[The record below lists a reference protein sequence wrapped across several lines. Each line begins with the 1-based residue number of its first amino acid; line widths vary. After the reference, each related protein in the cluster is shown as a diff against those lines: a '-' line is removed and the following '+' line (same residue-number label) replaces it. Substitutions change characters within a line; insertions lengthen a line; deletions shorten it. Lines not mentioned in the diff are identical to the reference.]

1 MSKLD
6 TSVLLIYTG
15 GTIGMQ
21 QDPETGALKPFDFH
35 SLLKQIPELEL
46 IDCNIDS
53 FSFDEPIDSSS
64 MTPGDWI
71 VLGKVIEKNYHD
83 YDGFVILHGTDT
95 MAFTASALSFL
106 LENLNK
112 AVILTGSQLPI
123 GILRSDARENL
134 INSIEI
140 AAAKDAKGDNLL
152 HEVAV
157 YFEYKLYRGNRVFKN
172 SSQDFNAFQ
181 SLNYPHLAVAG
192 VSLKYNKHAL
202 YPKQSGMF
210 YAHSNMENCVNVIRL
225 FPGMSETVFK
235 AMMTTPAKGIILH
248 TFGAGNT
255 PKESWFYKLIESAI
269 NRGVFVA
276 NITQCR
282 GGGVTSGLYA
292 AGIKL
297 QKLGVLS
304 GGDMTIEAGLTK
316 MMFLL
321 SRDLSPKAFKN
332 LYIKSLKGELTEA
345 S

>member
-1 MSKLD
+1 MNNLD
-6 TSVLLIYTG
+6 SSVLLIYTG

-21 QDPETGALKPFDFH
+21 QDPETGGLKPFDFD
-35 SLLKQIPELEL
+35 SLLSQIPELGA
-46 IDCNIDS
+46 INCNIDS

-64 MTPGDWI
+64 MIPDDWI
-71 VLGKVIEKNYHD
+71 ALGKVIEKNYHD

-95 MAFTASALSFL
+95 MAFTSSALSFL

-140 AAAKDAKGDNLL
+140 AAAKDASGESLIK
-152 HEVAV
+152 EVAV

-181 SLNYPHLAVAG
+181 SLNYPLLAESG
-192 VSLKYNKHAL
+192 VRLQYNKYAL
-202 YPKQSGMF
+202 YPKQNGMF
-210 YAHSNMENCVNVIRL
+210 YAHSKMDNCVIVIRL
-225 FPGMSETVFK
+225 FPGISEIIFK

-248 TFGAGNT
+248 SFGAGNT
-255 PKESWFYKLIESAI
+255 PKESWFLKLVEEAI
-269 NRGVFVA
+269 TRGVFIA

-282 GGGVTSGLYA
+282 GGGVTAELYD
-292 AGIKL
+292 AGIRLK
-297 QKLGVLS
+297 KLGVLS

-321 SRDLSPKAFKN
+321 SSKLSQKAFKN

-345 S
+345 